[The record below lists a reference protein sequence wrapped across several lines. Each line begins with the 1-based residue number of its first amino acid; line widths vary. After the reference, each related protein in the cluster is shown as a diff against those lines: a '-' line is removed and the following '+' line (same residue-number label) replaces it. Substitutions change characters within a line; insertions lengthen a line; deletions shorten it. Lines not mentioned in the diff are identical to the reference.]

1 MTVSD
6 LGFTL
11 DRTYAA
17 TPERVYAYFTDPELM
32 ARWFCP
38 NPDLPTTCDL
48 DVRAGGAWR
57 VVMGEWVVGGSYV
70 EVEPPTRLVFTFDWE
85 HDEDGPT
92 TVTVEITPG
101 GRPDQAGARPRGG
114 RRRRWSRGGLD
125 RRRSPGSTGSS
136 ASWVAIEVTAA
147 PRPRGR

>member
-17 TPERVYAYFTDPELM
+17 TPERVYAYFTDPDLM

-57 VVMGEWVVGGSYV
+57 VVMGEWVVSGSYV
-70 EVEPPTRLVFTFDWE
+70 EVEPPTRLVFTFDWA

-92 TVTVEITPG
+92 TVTVEITQEND
-101 GRPDQAGARPRGG
+101 RTRLVLAHQEAGADGG
-114 RRRRWSRGGLD
+114 HLEGWTASFARLD
-125 RRRSPGSTGSS
+125 RELS
-136 ASWVAIEVTAA
+136 
-147 PRPRGR
+147 

>member
-17 TPERVYAYFTDPELM
+17 PPERVYAYFTDPELM

-38 NPDLPTTCDL
+38 NPDLATTCRPR
-48 DVRAGGAWR
+48 RAARRHLAGRDGR
-57 VVMGEWVVGGSYV
+57 LGRGRQYV

-85 HDEDGPT
+85 HDDEAAT
-92 TVTVEITPG
+92 TVTVQSRPTATGPG
-101 GRPDQAGARPRGG
+101 WCSRTRSTDTDGG
-114 RRRRWSRGGLD
+114 HEEGWAA
-125 RRRSPGSTGSS
+125 RSPGWTGCS
-136 ASWVAIEVTAA
+136 A
-147 PRPRGR
+147 